1 MRTGV
6 KATKGPLVRLP
17 QRTGGHFDLETLQG
31 SPKGMEQGG
40 GERGAY
46 EQGSAVGSS
55 ATKTNSGP
63 PSLGKTPRTES
74 QVQ

>member
-40 GERGAY
+40 GRGVRMSKGA
-46 EQGSAVGSS
+46 
-55 ATKTNSGP
+55 
-63 PSLGKTPRTES
+63 L
-74 QVQ
+74 